1 MIQEHSDRFGAVVP
15 HTSRPPRPMEENG
28 QSYWFVSRE
37 EMERDAHAGRFLE
50 YGEHNGHL
58 YGTHLDSIRAVMKE
72 GKMCILDCAP
82 QSLKLLHNSGEFL
95 PFVVMIAAP
104 GIEQLRN
111 LTYASNRNLTVRNRN
126 SCFYKF

>member
-1 MIQEHSDRFGAVVP
+1 
-15 HTSRPPRPMEENG
+15 MEENG

-72 GKMCILDCAP
+72 GKYLILNMRSHFISSINLQP
-82 QSLKLLHNSGEFL
+82 VYIRLK
-95 PFVVMIAAP
+95 
-104 GIEQLRN
+104 
-111 LTYASNRNLTVRNRN
+111 
-126 SCFYKF
+126 